1 MARFVQ
7 IFAKQ
12 VLAHLVQ
19 IRNIRYVVALLATAL
34 LNYLSSTIPYVFLA
48 ENEKSHFLMLASI
61 ISAVAL
67 SGGLFATLVQE
78 QLQFN
83 VEDELSGPTEAS
95 SVRRLP
101 RGVSVYL
108 WCILI
113 PAVATFG
120 VSFFAEAL
128 IMQVLALIFVTLLA
142 VHLQS
147 TVIACLRFA
156 PAWRSIA
163 TFTLVMS
170 ILRSVVLTVMLPLT
184 RSSMASLLTAMMT
197 ICIGALPFLSR
208 AKKYQIRTYTRAKG
222 LGLFFALLLHY
233 SPIYIMFSA
242 DVVIAST
249 SIAVREYLAVSL
261 IGKIS
266 FLVSMLFVDREGRRS
281 VSHPKVPES
290 KSFRDRAKTFV
301 ELGCS
306 QLALILF
313 LTLCWEPIRE
323 LLLPQSELG
332 PFVLVIQLVS
342 GMSWGISRVLQSQIR
357 MDVWYSLSLLVLSGI
372 GIIGLIFTSESL
384 LRFSLTYL
392 GVVVSMQLAAMLQL
406 RNQSRRTVV

>member
-78 QLQFN
+78 QLQFK

-120 VSFFAEAL
+120 ISFFAEAL
-128 IMQVLALIFVTLLA
+128 IMQVLALIFITLLA

-184 RSSMASLLTAMMT
+184 RSSIASLLTAMVT
-197 ICIGALPFLSR
+197 IC
-208 AKKYQIRTYTRAKG
+208 
-222 LGLFFALLLHY
+222 
-233 SPIYIMFSA
+233 
-242 DVVIAST
+242 
-249 SIAVREYLAVSL
+249 
-261 IGKIS
+261 
-266 FLVSMLFVDREGRRS
+266 
-281 VSHPKVPES
+281 
-290 KSFRDRAKTFV
+290 
-301 ELGCS
+301 
-306 QLALILF
+306 
-313 LTLCWEPIRE
+313 
-323 LLLPQSELG
+323 
-332 PFVLVIQLVS
+332 
-342 GMSWGISRVLQSQIR
+342 
-357 MDVWYSLSLLVLSGI
+357 
-372 GIIGLIFTSESL
+372 
-384 LRFSLTYL
+384 
-392 GVVVSMQLAAMLQL
+392 
-406 RNQSRRTVV
+406 